1 MKGFTYIPPDH
12 AGLEGRFD
20 DMSFVF
26 IGYGRKPDML
36 PGFLFEDVSHEIV
49 FMQALHNNNDA
60 ALLLV
65 MQSAVQSDEA
75 SVSWRMWVPRTS

>member
-1 MKGFTYIPPDH
+1 
-12 AGLEGRFD
+12 
-20 DMSFVF
+20 
-26 IGYGRKPDML
+26 ML

-65 MQSAVQSDEA
+65 IQPAVQSVIKPLVH
-75 SVSWRMWVPRTS
+75 SHPLGL